1 MRFAKTMKS
10 AMLLLVIAVS
20 SGAYAADKT
29 MSTDIVVV
37 GGGSAGMSAALE
49 AAYGGAKVIVLEKN
63 PYLGGSS
70 NFAEG
75 PFGVESDLQR
85 KKSYGLSKDE
95 AYKHIIEFN
104 HYLNNAPIIRKFVEN
119 SASNIEWLTN
129 QGVGLDPIHISVT
142 EPMVWHVIL
151 NKGQYI
157 HGGALI
163 TTLQAKAKEQGV
175 TFMLRTPAKKLIYDG
190 SKVAGV
196 EAVDALGNTI
206 AIKAKAVIITTGGF
220 GNSKELV
227 RKWTK
232 FDPEKFKPT
241 LPLNKTGDGI
251 LMAQKVGAETE
262 GLNLMLHP
270 GTEGKGIIPLGNLY
284 TMTWQPFL
292 WVNKYG
298 ERFIDESVA
307 FSFAQSGNAIS
318 RQRDAFAWTVFTDE
332 EVKYVMEKGVDNGI
346 GVLVPVTT
354 KLTNL
359 QNEINGALAAGSESF
374 KAADSIEGL
383 ARQIGVS
390 PEKLEKTIGAYNKY
404 AENKYDEQ
412 FVKDPR
418 WMKPVKSG
426 KYYAL
431 KIFPY
436 HFVSIGGIRVN
447 TDMEVTD
454 KKDQA
459 IPGLYAGGCDVGGL
473 YGDTYTLWASGHAYG
488 FAVFSGREAAKS
500 AVKYLK
506 N

>member
-1 MRFAKTMKS
+1 MKFAKTIKT
-10 AMLLLVIAVS
+10 AVLLLLVAVS
-20 SGAYAADKT
+20 GGAYAADKT
-29 MSTDIVVV
+29 ISTDVVVV
-37 GGGSAGMSAALE
+37 GGGAAGMSAALE
-49 AAYGGAKVIVLEKN
+49 AAYDGAKVIVLEKN

-104 HYLNNAPIIRKFVEN
+104 HYLNNAPIIRKFVDN

-175 TFMLRTPAKKLIYDG
+175 KFMLRTPAKKLIYDG

-196 EAVDALGNTI
+196 EAVDALGNAIT
-206 AIKAKAVIITTGGF
+206 IKAKAVIITTGGF
-220 GNSKELV
+220 GNSKELIK
-227 RKWTK
+227 KWTK

-251 LMAQKVGAETE
+251 LMAKSVGAETE

-292 WVNKYG
+292 WVNKHG
-298 ERFIDESVA
+298 DRFADEAVA
-307 FSFAQSGNAIS
+307 FSFAQAGNAIS
-318 RQRDAFAWTVFTDE
+318 RQRDSFAWSIFTE
-332 EVKYVMEKGVDNGI
+332 EDVKYVMEKGVDNGI

-359 QNEINGALAAGSESF
+359 RNEIEGAIAAGSESF
-374 KAADSIEGL
+374 KAANSIGDL
-383 ARQIGVS
+383 ARQMGVS
-390 PEKLEKTIGAYNKY
+390 SEKLEKTVEAYNKG
-404 AENKYDEQ
+404 AANKYDEE
-412 FVKDPR
+412 FVKDSR
-418 WMKPVKSG
+418 WLKPVKSS
-426 KYYAL
+426 KYYAI

-436 HFVSIGGIRVN
+436 HFVSIGGIKTN
-447 TDMEVTD
+447 TNMEVTD
-454 KKDQA
+454 NKDQA

-488 FAVFSGREAAKS
+488 FAIFSGREAAKS
-500 AVKYLK
+500 AVKYIG